1 MRLVI
6 LTGAS
11 GSGKT
16 FIADA
21 IKAER
26 PELAEVLHFDSIRV
40 PSSETMVAAW
50 GSGEAWQRAM
60 TLAWTTRITERSREY
75 RAVLFEGQMRVRPMS
90 ICA

>member
-1 MRLVI
+1 VVKMRLVI

-16 FIADA
+16 SIADA

-26 PELAEVLHFDSIRV
+26 PELVEVEHFDSIGV

-50 GSGEAWQRAM
+50 GPGEAARLGSA
-60 TLAWTTRITERSREY
+60 
-75 RAVLFEGQMRVRPMS
+75 P
-90 ICA
+90 